1 MEYLVL
7 GFFTGLS
14 LILAIGA
21 QNIFVIEQGLKKQNV
36 FLVCLVCS
44 LSDLLLIF
52 SGILLFHFFYQYFN
66 LFVELVLNISLIIFL
81 IHFIY
86 SKIKSLKININ
97 FKSEF
102 KEISSSEILLKTL
115 GFTYLNAHVYSDTV
129 FFLGNFSKNFL
140 FDEKIY
146 FGIGASIA
154 SFIFF
159 FLIGYLSAYFSRYAQ
174 SKKIWKNINIFIIVF
189 MTFLTIYIIKEII
202 FCNIILY
209 LYYN

>member
-21 QNIFVIEQGLKKQNV
+21 QNIFVIEQGLKKQYV
-36 FLVCLVCS
+36 FLVCIICS

-52 SGILLFHFFYQYFN
+52 LGILLFHFFHQYFN
-66 LFVELVLNISLIIFL
+66 LLVELTLNILLIIFL
-81 IHFIY
+81 IYFVF
-86 SKIKSLKININ
+86 SKIKSIKGSISFN
-97 FKSEF
+97 SET
-102 KEISSSEILLKTL
+102 KDISKLEILLKTL

-140 FDEKIY
+140 LDEKIY

-159 FLIGYLSAYFSRYAQ
+159 FLLGYMSTYFSRYAQ
-174 SKKIWKNINIFIIVF
+174 NDKIWKFINIFIIAF
-189 MTFLTIYIIKEII
+189 MLLLTIYIINETV
-202 FCNIILY
+202 Y
-209 LYYN
+209 LI

>member
-21 QNIFVIEQGLKKQNV
+21 QNIFVIEQGLKKQYV
-36 FLVCLVCS
+36 FLVCLICS
-44 LSDLLLIF
+44 FSDLLLIF
-52 SGILLFHFFYQYFN
+52 LGILLFHFFHQYFN
-66 LFVELVLNISLIIFL
+66 LFVEFTLNVLLIIFL

-86 SKIKSLKININ
+86 SKIKFFREDVSFDNEVKNTSKI
-97 FKSEF
+97 
-102 KEISSSEILLKTL
+102 EILFKTL

-140 FDEKIY
+140 LDEKIN

-159 FLIGYLSAYFSRYAQ
+159 FLLGYSSTFFSKYAQ
-174 SKKIWKNINIFIIVF
+174 NDKIWKFINLFIIGF
-189 MTFLTIYIIKEII
+189 MSLLTIYVINETVY
-202 FCNIILY
+202 FL
-209 LYYN
+209 